1 MTHSRFHL
9 CARVFSY
16 QTLPH
21 FNMGVPDRA
30 VYATQPRP
38 LRNQIEKLLRASSA
52 SGIQGEIVAVVV
64 PDDNLLTGGGI
75 AADVYK
81 VLEGRSYDTVI
92 VVAPSHTGDFGRI
105 HVCSVDDYHTALGN
119 LRVNDQ
125 IRNELCDEDDDIF
138 LDNEGHFH
146 TEGVD
151 VQLPFLQTVLK
162 GEFDVVPVVM
172 GNESPDFCRELG
184 QAIGEVMYSRRALVV
199 ATADILEGVPEDIHT
214 FRDLLAT
221 ADVSRLMALLN
232 SGRVRMEG
240 KGPLLV
246 ALIAALHRKAN
257 QVHILD
263 IQNPEDG
270 RSGYLGVVVTK

>member
-1 MTHSRFHL
+1 
-9 CARVFSY
+9 
-16 QTLPH
+16 
-21 FNMGVPDRA
+21 MGVADRA

-38 LRNQIEKLLRASSA
+38 LRSQIEKLLRASSA
-52 SGIQGEIVAVVV
+52 RDIGGEIVAAIV
-64 PDDNLLTGGGI
+64 PDDNLLTGGSI

-146 TEGVD
+146 TEGID

-172 GNESPDFCRELG
+172 GDESPDFCRELG

-199 ATADILEGVPEDIHT
+199 ATADILEGGTEDIDT
-214 FRDLLAT
+214 FRELLGS

-232 SGRVRMEG
+232 GGRVRMEG

-246 ALIAALHRKAN
+246 ALIASLHRKADR
-257 QVHILD
+257 VHILD
-263 IQNPEDG
+263 IQTPAND
-270 RSGYLGVVVTK
+270 RSGYLGAVITR

>member
-1 MTHSRFHL
+1 M
-9 CARVFSY
+9 AI
-16 QTLPH
+16 
-21 FNMGVPDRA
+21 PDRA

-38 LRNQIEKLLRASSA
+38 LRTQIEKLLRASSPA
-52 SGIQGEIVAVVV
+52 TVEGEVVAVVV
-64 PDDNLLTGGGI
+64 PDDNLLTGGDI

-105 HVCSVDDYHTALGN
+105 HICSVDDYHTALGN

-151 VQLPFLQTVLK
+151 VQLPFLQMVLK

-172 GNESPDFCRELG
+172 GEESPDFCRELG
-184 QAIGEVMYSRRALVV
+184 LAIGEVMYSRRALVIS
-199 ATADILEGVPEDIHT
+199 TADILDGAQEDIET
-214 FRDLLAT
+214 FRMLLES
-221 ADVSRLMALLN
+221 ADVSRLMSLLN
-232 SGRVRMEG
+232 SGKVKMEG

-246 ALIAALHRKAN
+246 ALIAAQHRKAER
-257 QVHILD
+257 VRILRLKS
-263 IQNPEDG
+263 PEDG
-270 RSGYLGVVVTK
+270 RSGYLGAVMTR

>member
-1 MTHSRFHL
+1 M
-9 CARVFSY
+9 AFS
-16 QTLPH
+16 
-21 FNMGVPDRA
+21 DRA

-38 LRNQIEKLLRASSA
+38 LRNQIEQLLRSTTKSPID
-52 SGIQGEIVAVVV
+52 GDVVAVIV
-64 PDDNLLTGGGI
+64 PDDNLLIGGGI

-162 GEFDVVPVVM
+162 GEFDIVPVVM
-172 GNESPDFCRELG
+172 GDESPDFCRELG
-184 QAIGEVMYSRRALVV
+184 HAVGEVMYSRRALVV
-199 ATADILEGVPEDIHT
+199 ATADILEGDAAEIEQ
-214 FRDLLAT
+214 FQALLAT
-221 ADVSRLMALLN
+221 SDVSRLMALLN
-232 SGRVRMEG
+232 SGKVRMEG
-240 KGPLLV
+240 RGPVLV
-246 ALIAALHRKAN
+246 ALIAALHRKADK
-257 QVHILD
+257 VHILD
-263 IQNPEDG
+263 VKNPENG
-270 RSGYLGVVVTK
+270 RSGYVGAVIAR